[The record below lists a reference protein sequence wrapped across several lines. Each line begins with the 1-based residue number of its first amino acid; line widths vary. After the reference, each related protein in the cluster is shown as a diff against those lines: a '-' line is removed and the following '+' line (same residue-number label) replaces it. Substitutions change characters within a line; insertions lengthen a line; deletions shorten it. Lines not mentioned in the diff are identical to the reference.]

1 MARKKKKRSILK
13 AVSLTILAL
22 CSLSFAV
29 YYLIQFLTKPSH
41 TRYAAF
47 GVDVPPGY
55 LIHGIDVSRYQRVI
69 DWSDV
74 KNMQVKGIKI
84 GFAFIKATE
93 GIGKIDPQFR
103 RNWLKAKKEKIST
116 GAYHFFNAEES
127 GKAQAQNFIDIV
139 KLEKGDL
146 PPVLDIEQ
154 ANRVNKAGLINE
166 VKIWLDKVEQQY
178 KMKPV
183 IYINIDFYDNFLSDG
198 FNDYPFW
205 IANYLQPQKPRL
217 NREWMFW
224 QHSESGHVNGIS
236 SAVDLN
242 VFAGDSSD
250 FNNLLLK

>member
-1 MARKKKKRSILK
+1 
-13 AVSLTILAL
+13 
-22 CSLSFAV
+22 
-29 YYLIQFLTKPSH
+29 
-41 TRYAAF
+41 
-47 GVDVPPGY
+47 
-55 LIHGIDVSRYQRVI
+55 
-69 DWSDV
+69 
-74 KNMQVKGIKI
+74 MQVKGIKI